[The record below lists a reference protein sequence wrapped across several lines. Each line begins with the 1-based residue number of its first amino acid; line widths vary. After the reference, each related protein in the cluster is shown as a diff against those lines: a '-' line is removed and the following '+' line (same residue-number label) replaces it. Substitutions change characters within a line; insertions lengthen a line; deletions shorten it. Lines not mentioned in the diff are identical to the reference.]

1 MQLEILLPA
10 IVLKWRQL
18 MAAMTNLLVKDD
30 TTTTRVEI
38 TFVPVTDTPKPFW
51 RAQISGVPFEGQPT
65 IEMDSTTL
73 KSGDRKFA
81 MKLDVPVMETLG
93 ASGTSAGYVAP
104 PAVAYTNTY
113 YVSAVMSKRST
124 TSDRANA
131 LSLIVGILQGAT
143 STTATG
149 TLDQA
154 SAADAFKSSTAPG
167 PVFFTQGSL
176 PF

>member
-1 MQLEILLPA
+1 
-10 IVLKWRQL
+10 

-51 RAQISGVPFEGQPT
+51 RAQIAGVPFEGQPT
-65 IEMDSTTL
+65 LELESTLL
-73 KSGDRKFA
+73 KSGDRRFA

-104 PAVAYTNTY
+104 PAVAYHNTSY
-113 YVSAVMSKRST
+113 CSFVVSSRST
-124 TSDRANA
+124 TADRANL
-131 LSLIVGILQGAT
+131 LSLTVGILQGAT

-149 TLDQA
+149 TLTQA
-154 SAADAFKSSTAPG
+154 SAADAFKASTAPG
-167 PVFFTQGSL
+167 PVFFIQGSL

>member
-1 MQLEILLPA
+1 MT
-10 IVLKWRQL
+10 
-18 MAAMTNLLVKDD
+18 AMTNLLVKDD
-30 TTTTRVEI
+30 TTSARVEI
-38 TFVPVTDTPKPFW
+38 TFVPVTDTPKPLW
-51 RAQISGVPFEGQPT
+51 RSQISGVPFEGQMLL
-65 IEMDSTTL
+65 EMESTKL
-73 KSGDRKFA
+73 KSGDCKFA

-113 YVSAVMSKRST
+113 YLSGVMSKRST
-124 TSDRANA
+124 ISDRANI
-131 LSLIVGILQGAT
+131 LSLLVGLLQGAT

-154 SAADAFKSSTAPG
+154 SAADAFKSSTAPV
-167 PVFFTQGSL
+167 PVFFIQGGL

>member
-1 MQLEILLPA
+1 
-10 IVLKWRQL
+10 

-38 TFVPVTDTPKPFW
+38 TFVPVTDTPKPLW

-65 IEMDSTTL
+65 LELESTLL
-73 KSGDRKFA
+73 KSGDRRFA

-93 ASGTSAGYVAP
+93 ASGTSSGYVAP
-104 PAVAYTNTY
+104 PAVAYHNTFY
-113 YVSAVMSKRST
+113 GSAVVSQRST
-124 TSDRANA
+124 TADRANL
-131 LSLIVGILQGAT
+131 LSLAVGILQGAT

-154 SAADAFKSSTAPG
+154 SAADAFKASTAPG

>member
-1 MQLEILLPA
+1 
-10 IVLKWRQL
+10 

-38 TFVPVTDTPKPFW
+38 TFVPVTDTPKPLW
-51 RAQISGVPFEGQPT
+51 RAQIAGVPFEGQPT
-65 IEMDSTTL
+65 IEMESTLL

-104 PAVAYTNTY
+104 PSVAYVNTY
-113 YVSAVMSKRST
+113 YVNAVVSKRST
-124 TSDRANA
+124 TADRANA
-131 LSLIVGILQGAT
+131 LSLCVGLLQGAT

-149 TLDQA
+149 TLTQA

-167 PVFFTQGSL
+167 TVFFIQGSL

>member
-1 MQLEILLPA
+1 
-10 IVLKWRQL
+10 

-30 TTTTRVEI
+30 TTTTRVEY
-38 TFVPVTDTPKPFW
+38 TFIPVTDTPKPLW
-51 RAQISGVPFEGQPT
+51 RTQIANVPFEGQMT
-65 IEMDSTTL
+65 IELESTVL

-104 PAVAYTNTY
+104 PAVAYVDTY
-113 YVSAVMSKRST
+113 YVSKIVSKRST
-124 TSDRANA
+124 TADRSNI
-131 LSLIVGILQGAT
+131 LSLLVGLLQGAT

-154 SAADAFKSSTAPG
+154 SAADAFKSSTAPIT
-167 PVFFTQGSL
+167 VFFTQGSL

>member
-1 MQLEILLPA
+1 
-10 IVLKWRQL
+10 
-18 MAAMTNLLVKDD
+18 MAAMTNLQVKDD

-38 TFVPVTDTPKPFW
+38 TFVPVTDTPKPLW

-65 IEMDSTTL
+65 LELESTVL

-104 PAVAYTNTY
+104 PAVAYVNTF
-113 YVSAVMSKRST
+113 YVSGVMSKRST
-124 TSDRANA
+124 TSDRANI
-131 LSLIVGILQGAT
+131 LSLLVGLLQGAT
-143 STTATG
+143 SVTATG
-149 TLDQA
+149 LLDQS
-154 SAADAFKSSTAPG
+154 SAADAFKGSSAPVT
-167 PVFFTQGSL
+167 VFFVQGSL

>member
-1 MQLEILLPA
+1 MSGN
-10 IVLKWRQL
+10 
-18 MAAMTNLLVKDD
+18 MTNLLVKDD
-30 TTTTRVEI
+30 TTSARVEI
-38 TFVPVTDTPKPFW
+38 TFVPETDTPKPLW
-51 RAQISGVPFEGQPT
+51 RSQISGVPFNGQMT
-65 IEMDSTTL
+65 LEMESTVL

-113 YVSAVMSKRST
+113 YVSAVTSKRST
-124 TSDRANA
+124 IADRANS
-131 LSLIVGILQGAT
+131 LSLCVGLLQGAS

-154 SAADAFKSSTAPG
+154 SAADAFKSSTAPV
-167 PVFFTQGSL
+167 PVFFIQGGL

>member
-1 MQLEILLPA
+1 MS
-10 IVLKWRQL
+10 
-18 MAAMTNLLVKDD
+18 AMTNLLVKDD
-30 TTTTRVEI
+30 TTSARVEI
-38 TFVPVTDTPKPFW
+38 TFIPVTDTPKPLW
-51 RAQISGVPFEGQPT
+51 RAQIAGVPFNGQPLL
-65 IEMDSTTL
+65 ELDSSVL

-113 YVSAVMSKRST
+113 YVSGVISQRST
-124 TSDRANA
+124 ISDRANG
-131 LSLIVGILQGAT
+131 LSLLVGLLQGAS

-154 SAADAFKSSTAPG
+154 SAADAFKSSTAP
-167 PVFFTQGSL
+167 VTAFFTTGSL